1 MEATLRILN
10 RLIAILTLAVVLLFG
25 VLMALNWQ
33 SVQRIGQ
40 HVETFVGQAL
50 TLTLYCMSGS
60 ALLVSAAVGAW
71 LYLLLSQR
79 ANENRRS
86 RDGKFALQTVRVRG
100 ATVIVDPNR
109 MLAPAMVVS
118 PHGIAEI
125 FTDDPAAYR
134 QQALALSR
142 VSVAQALTPGDNA
155 IRNIAQHGGNIRW
168 PHFRTTDRQLGDGKE
183 RPLLPAVE
191 PQPQANAPAP
201 VRRLYLR
208 EVLERATPNQL
219 LVGQDDAT
227 GDLAIF
233 DPEQSVHAGIVG
245 ATGTGKTT
253 SAGFTLAAQAL
264 RVGFH
269 VVILDPKGGADWS
282 AWRQHAEWHPSNPE
296 VFPAQVDALWREH
309 ARRIAAGGQHQPV
322 LVVIEEYGD
331 LIAQLRR
338 IDRKRADA
346 TDATLDRLM
355 RLSRSSRIHL
365 LMIDQ
370 YPEDWSQQVIAGCK
384 WLGVFRLG
392 PNQGNKVSEYG
403 ADQLPDRGYFLLRR
417 RKYGAWFAAP
427 HLDRMLAMT
436 PASSAPRVI
445 DGEFTVSSSG
455 WGRGATSGELST
467 NGAMNAAMNGAT
479 NTPSTTA
486 EWYEWTR
493 TQYLP
498 EHPELLQVDASGR
511 GIGVSALARAM
522 ARQARGDSSQM
533 EAYKGVASEVAR
545 RLRAEVPPVGEE
557 TG

>member
-1 MEATLRILN
+1 LRILN
-10 RLIAILTLAVVLLFG
+10 RLIAILALAVVLLFG

-40 HVETFVGQAL
+40 HVEVFVGQAL

-60 ALLVSAAVGAW
+60 ALLASAAVGVW

-134 QQALALSR
+134 QQAQALAR

-253 SAGFTLAAQAL
+253 SAGFTLVAQAL
-264 RVGFH
+264 RVGYH

-282 AWRQHAEWHPSNPE
+282 AWRTHAEWHPSDPE
-296 VFPAQVDALWREH
+296 AFPAQVDALWREH

-331 LIAQLRR
+331 LIARLRR
-338 IDRKRADA
+338 ADRKRADA

-384 WLGVFRLG
+384 RLFAFRLG
-392 PNQGNKVSEYG
+392 PNQGAKVGQYK
-403 ADQLPDRGYFLLRR
+403 ADRLPDRGYFLFRDR
-417 RKYGAWFAAP
+417 QYGAWFAAP

-445 DGEFTVSSSG
+445 DGEFTVSSPG
-455 WGRGATSGELST
+455 GGRGATSGEL
-467 NGAMNAAMNGAT
+467 AMNAAMNGAT
-479 NTPSTTA
+479 NAATNTPSTTA
-486 EWYEWTR
+486 EWCEWTR

-511 GIGVSALARAM
+511 GFGVSALARAM
-522 ARQARGDSSQM
+522 ARTARGDAAQM
-533 EAYKGVASEVAR
+533 EAFKGVASEVAR
-545 RLRAEVPPVGEE
+545 RLRAEAPPVGEE